1 MNSMLC
7 SATCCRACRSQLG
20 PDRGGRVSKRRPLVD
35 GVKARKPADPEME
48 AAFVFGQGEG
58 RGPNPPVTTS
68 VQEPKSNEP
77 SRLPLT
83 TRLRVDLVKGLKR
96 AALERQLDGVEPNTV
111 QEILEEALEPWLR
124 RNGVL
129 K

>member
-1 MNSMLC
+1 MSN
-7 SATCCRACRSQLG
+7 RRS
-20 PDRGGRVSKRRPLVD
+20 LVD
-35 GVKARKPADPEME
+35 GVKPRKPADPAKE
-48 AAFVFGQGEG
+48 AAFVFGAGEG
-58 RGPNPPVTTS
+58 RGSAVPPT
-68 VQEPKSNEP
+68 PKTAAKGEL

-83 TRLRVDLVKGLKR
+83 TRLRADFVRGLKR

-124 RNGVL
+124 ANGYL

>member
-1 MNSMLC
+1 M
-7 SATCCRACRSQLG
+7 
-20 PDRGGRVSKRRPLVD
+20 SKRRPLVD
-35 GVKARKPADPEME
+35 GVRPRKPADPEKE

-58 RGPNPPVTTS
+58 RGPTPPVTS
-68 VQEPKSNEP
+68 AAQERTPIEP

-83 TRLRVDLVKGLKR
+83 TRLRADLVKGLKR